1 MRRNVSGLLSQF
13 GFGINNDLLAL
24 AICLGGLAVV
34 LCALSLAG
42 LL

>member
-24 AICLGGLAVV
+24 LIVCFALAAALGVAHLLG
-34 LCALSLAG
+34 AL
-42 LL
+42 